1 MSSTHGGWTNVIRR
15 KQAIAITAVV
25 AALSLTAACGGKGDD
40 GAKDGKASTGAAFDA
55 ATKGVVNASDKKGGE
70 LKLWSPQDV
79 DYLDPARAYYGFVW
93 NIQRLYIRQLLAYDS
108 KPGKDGTKLVPDLAE
123 ALPVLSNDGKTY
135 TLKLKDG
142 VKFEDGTPITSKD
155 IKYGVERVFAQDV
168 LSGGPTYLIDQL
180 DQGQKYP
187 GPYKD
192 TDPNKMGLKS
202 VQTPDDKTIVFN
214 LASANSDFSY
224 LLAMPS
230 SSPVP
235 VAKDEGA
242 KYTNKPVSTGPYK
255 VESFTAGKGATFV
268 RNENWDPKTDTIRK
282 ALPDKVSFT
291 VTTNP
296 DDMDQRLLSGDIDL
310 AVDGTGVQQAAKN
323 KILQT
328 PDLKKNADNPF
339 TGYIRYMAFP
349 QTVAPFDNIECR
361 KAVIYAADPK
371 SLQTAR
377 GGPTSGD
384 LGANMLPPGIPG
396 SDKSYDP
403 WGLTAGAPQV
413 DKAKAA
419 LAACGMPNGFK
430 TTIAVRNNRAPEVKT
445 AESLQAALKAVN
457 IEASIDQYDGKLSSS
472 TIGSPENV
480 KKKNYGIIVMG
491 WGADFNSGAGFLQP
505 LVDGSFIL
513 PNGNNNYTMLNDPEV
528 NGLFKKA
535 ASAATP
541 EEAAP
546 FYTDINKKIMEK
558 ALYLPI
564 NFDKALVYH
573 NPRLTNV
580 YFNDS
585 MGRID
590 LATLGVVK

>member
-1 MSSTHGGWTNVIRR
+1 MIRR
-15 KQAIAITAVV
+15 KQAVAIAATV
-25 AALSLTAACGGKGDD
+25 AALSLTATACGGGSDEGKGKE
-40 GAKDGKASTGAAFDA
+40 GGSSNAAFNA
-55 ATKGVVNASDKKGGE
+55 ATTGVVNPSDKKGGE

-93 NIQRLYIRQLLAYDS
+93 NLQRLYIRQLLAYDS

-123 ALPVLSNDGKTY
+123 ALPVLSNGGKTY

-155 IKYGVERVFAQDV
+155 IKYGIERVFAQDV
-168 LSGGPTYLIDQL
+168 LSGGPTYLIDVL

-192 TDPNKMGLKS
+192 KDPNKMGLKS

-214 LASANSDFSY
+214 LAKPNSDFSY

-235 VAKDEGA
+235 AAKDTGA
-242 KYTNKPVSTGPYK
+242 KYTNAPISTGPYK
-255 VESFTAGKGATFV
+255 VTSFTASKGATFE
-268 RNENWDPKTDTIRK
+268 RNPNWDPKTDTIRK
-282 ALPDKVSFT
+282 GLPDKVSFT
-291 VTTNP
+291 VTTNAE
-296 DDMDQRLLSGDIDL
+296 DMDARLLNGDIDL
-310 AVDGTGVQQAAKN
+310 AVDGTGVQQAAKI
-323 KILQT
+323 KILQD
-328 PDLKKNADNPF
+328 PKLKKNADNPF
-339 TGYIRYMAFP
+339 TGYIRYFVFP
-349 QTVAPFDNIECR
+349 QTVKPFDNIECR
-361 KAVIYAADPK
+361 KAVIYAANPK

-403 WGLTAGAPQV
+403 YGLTGGAPQV

-419 LAACGMPNGFK
+419 LAACGQPNGFK
-430 TTIAVRNNRAPEVKT
+430 TTIAVRNNRAAEVKT
-445 AESLQAALKAVN
+445 AESLQESLKAVG

-480 KKKNYGIIVMG
+480 KKKGYGIIVMG
-491 WGADFNSGAGFLQP
+491 WGADYNSGSGFLQP

-513 PNGNNNYTMLNDPEV
+513 PNGNNNYSMLNDPEV
-528 NGLFKKA
+528 NGLFDKA
-535 ASAATP
+535 ADAATP

-546 FYTDINKKIMEK
+546 FYTDINKKVMEK

-564 NFDKALVYH
+564 NFDKAFVYH

-580 YFNDS
+580 YFNES
-585 MGRID
+585 MGKID
-590 LATLGVVK
+590 LATVGVVK

>member
-1 MSSTHGGWTNVIRR
+1 MIRR
-15 KQAIAITAVV
+15 KKALAITAVV
-25 AALSLTAACGGKGDD
+25 AALSVSAVACDKAADKKPDAKPAA
-40 GAKDGKASTGAAFDA
+40 GASGFNA
-55 ATKGVVNASDKKGGE
+55 ATTGVVNPSTTKGGE

-93 NIQRLYIRQLLAYDS
+93 NLQRLYIRQLFAYDS
-108 KPGKDGTKLVPDLAE
+108 KPGAAGTKLVPDLA
-123 ALPVLSNDGKTY
+123 AADPVQSNDGKTY
-135 TLKLKDG
+135 TVKIKDG

-155 IKYGVERVFAQDV
+155 FKYGIERVFAQDV
-168 LSGGPTYLIDQL
+168 LSGGPTYLIDVL

-202 VQTPDDKTIVFN
+202 VETPDDKTIVFN
-214 LASANSDFSY
+214 LASPNSDFKY

-235 VAKDEGA
+235 AGKDTGA
-242 KYTNKPVSTGPYK
+242 TYTNKPVSTGPYK
-255 VESFTAGKGATFV
+255 VSEFTASKGATFV
-268 RNENWDPKTDTIRK
+268 RNENWDPKTDTIRTG
-282 ALPDKVSFT
+282 LPDSVSFT

-296 DDMDQRLLSGDIDL
+296 DDMDARLLSGDIDL
-310 AVDGTGVQQAAKN
+310 AVDGTGMQAAGKN
-323 KILQT
+323 KV
-328 PDLKKNADNPF
+328 LKDDALKANADNPF
-339 TGYIRYMAFP
+339 TGYIRYFAFP
-349 QTVAPFDNIECR
+349 TTVAPFDNVECR

-396 SDKSYDP
+396 ADKKYDP
-403 WGLTAGAPQV
+403 FNLTKGEPQI
-413 DKAKAA
+413 DKAKEA
-419 LAACGMPNGFK
+419 LKACGKPDGFT

-445 AESLQAALKAVN
+445 AESLQAALDKVG
-457 IEASIDQYDGKLSSS
+457 IKVTIDQYDGKLSSS
-472 TIGSPENV
+472 VIGSPENV
-480 KKKNYGIIVMG
+480 KTKGYGIIVMG
-491 WGADFNSGAGFLQP
+491 WGADYNSGSGFLQP

-513 PNGNNNYTMLNDPEV
+513 PNGNNNYTMINDPEI
-528 NGLFKKA
+528 NGLFKTA
-535 ASAATP
+535 AAAATP
-541 EEAAP
+541 DAAAP
-546 FYTDINKKIMEK
+546 FYTQVNQKIMEK

-564 NFDKALVYH
+564 NFDKAFVYH

-585 MGRID
+585 MGKID
-590 LATLGVVK
+590 LATIGVMK

>member
-1 MSSTHGGWTNVIRR
+1 MEVGHIVTRR
-15 KQAIAITAVV
+15 KQALAITAVI
-25 AALSLTAACGGKGDD
+25 AALSLTAACGGNGDD
-40 GAKDGKASTGAAFDA
+40 DKAGKGGAASGAAFDA

-93 NIQRLYIRQLLAYDS
+93 NMQRLYVRQLLAYDS

-123 ALPVLSNDGKTY
+123 ALPVISNDGKTY

-142 VKFEDGTPITSKD
+142 VKFEDGSPITSKD
-155 IKYGVERVFAQDV
+155 IKYGIERVFAQDV
-168 LSGGPTYLIDQL
+168 LSGGPTYLIDLL

-235 VAKDEGA
+235 AGKDTGA

-282 ALPDKVSFT
+282 GLPDKVSFT
-291 VTTNP
+291 VTTNAE
-296 DDMDQRLLSGDIDL
+296 DMDQRLLNGDIDL
-310 AVDGTGVQQAAKN
+310 AVDGTGLLQAAKN
-323 KILQT
+323 KVLK
-328 PDLKKNADNPF
+328 DENLKKNADNPF
-339 TGYIRYMAFP
+339 TGYIRYMVFP

-396 SDKSYDP
+396 SDKAYDP
-403 WGLTAGAPQV
+403 YGLTAGKPQE

-419 LAACGMPNGFK
+419 LQACGKPNGFE
-430 TTIAVRNNRAPEVKT
+430 TTIAVRNNRAAEVKT
-445 AESLQAALKAVN
+445 AESLQAALAKVGITAK
-457 IEASIDQYDGKLSSS
+457 IDQYDGKLSSS

-480 KKKNYGIIVMG
+480 KKKGYGIIVMG
-491 WGADFNSGAGFLQP
+491 WGADYNSGAGFLQP

-513 PNGNNNYTMLNDPEV
+513 PNGNNNYSELNDPEV
-528 NGLFKKA
+528 NKLFDDA
-535 ASAATP
+535 AAAKTP

-546 FYTDINKKIMEK
+546 FYTQINKKIMEK

-564 NFDKALVYH
+564 NFDKAFVYH

-580 YFNDS
+580 YFNES
-585 MGRID
+585 MGKID
-590 LATLGVVK
+590 LATVGVVK

>member
-40 GAKDGKASTGAAFDA
+40 GAKDKGSTGAAFDA

-255 VESFTAGKGATFV
+255 VESFTSGKGATLV

-282 ALPDKVSFT
+282 ALPDKVTFT

-296 DDMDQRLLSGDIDL
+296 DDMDQRLLTGDIDL

-403 WGLTAGAPQV
+403 WGLTAGAPQI

-419 LAACGMPNGFK
+419 LAACGQSGGFK

-445 AESLQAALKAVN
+445 AESLQAALKAIN
-457 IEASIDQYDGKLSSS
+457 IDATIDQYDGKLSSS

-480 KKKNYGIIVMG
+480 KKKGYGIIIMG
-491 WGADFNSGAGFLQP
+491 WGADYNSGSGFLQP

-546 FYTDINKKIMEK
+546 SYTEINKKIMEK

>member
-40 GAKDGKASTGAAFDA
+40 GSKDKASNGAAFDA

-93 NIQRLYIRQLLAYDS
+93 NLQRLYIRQLLAYDS

-168 LSGGPTYLIDQL
+168 LSGGPTYLIDLL

-192 TDPNKMGLKS
+192 TDANKMGLKS

-255 VESFTAGKGATFV
+255 VESFTSGKGATLV
-268 RNENWDPKTDTIRK
+268 RNTNWDPSTDKIRT

-323 KILQT
+323 KILQS

-384 LGANMLPPGIPG
+384 LGANMLPPGVPG
-396 SDKSYDP
+396 ADKSYDP

-419 LAACGMPNGFK
+419 LAACGLPNGFK

-445 AESLQAALKAVN
+445 AESLQAALKAIN
-457 IEASIDQYDGKLSSS
+457 IDASIDQYDGKLSSS

-480 KKKNYGIIVMG
+480 KKKGYGIIIMG
-491 WGADFNSGAGFLQP
+491 WGADYNSGSGFLQP
-505 LVDGSFIL
+505 LVDGKFIL

-528 NGLFKKA
+528 NGLFQKA
-535 ASAATP
+535 AAAATP

-546 FYTDINKKIMEK
+546 FYTDINKKVMEK

-564 NFDKALVYH
+564 NFDKALIYH

>member
-1 MSSTHGGWTNVIRR
+1 VIRR
-15 KQAIAITAVV
+15 KKAAALTALV
-25 AALSLTAACGGKGDD
+25 AALSLTAACGGGGSDDSGKGN
-40 GAKDGKASTGAAFDA
+40 GAAGAGFDA
-55 ATKGVVNASDKKGGE
+55 ATKGFVNVSDKKGGE

-93 NIQRLYIRQLLAYDS
+93 NLQRLYVRQLLAYDS
-108 KPGKDGTKLVPDLAE
+108 KPGDAGTKLVPDLAE
-123 ALPVLSNDGKTY
+123 ALPVLSNGGKTY

-142 VKFEDGTPITSKD
+142 VKFEDGTPVTSKD
-155 IKYGVERVFAQDV
+155 IKYGIERVFAQDV
-168 LSGGPTYLIDQL
+168 LSGGPTYLIDVL

-192 TDPNKMGLKS
+192 KAADKLGLKS

-214 LASANSDFSY
+214 LAKPNSDFSY

-235 VAKDEGA
+235 MAKDTGA
-242 KYTNKPVSTGPYK
+242 KYTNKPLSTGPYK
-255 VESFTAGKGATFV
+255 VTSFTAGKGATFE
-268 RNENWDPKTDTIRK
+268 RNPHWDPKTDTIRK
-282 ALPDKVSFT
+282 GLPDKVSFT

-310 AVDGTGVQQAAKN
+310 AVDGTGVQNAAKI
-323 KILQT
+323 KILQD
-328 PDLKKNADNPF
+328 PKLKANADNPF
-339 TGYIRYMAFP
+339 TGYIRYMVFP
-349 QTVAPFDNIECR
+349 QTVAPFDNVECR

-403 WGLTAGAPQV
+403 YGLTGGKPQI

-419 LAACGMPNGFK
+419 LAACGKPNGFK

-445 AESLQAALKAVN
+445 AESLQAALKAVG
-457 IEASIDQYDGKLSSS
+457 IDASIDQYDGKLSSS

-480 KKKNYGIIVMG
+480 KKKGYGIIVMG
-491 WGADFNSGAGFLQP
+491 WGADYNSGSGFLQP

-513 PNGNNNYTMLNDPEV
+513 PNGNNNYSMLNDPEV
-528 NGLFKKA
+528 NGLFDKA
-535 ASAATP
+535 ADAPTP
-541 EEAAP
+541 AEAAP
-546 FYTDINKKIMEK
+546 FYTEINKKIMEK

-580 YFNDS
+580 YFNES
-585 MGRID
+585 MGKID
-590 LATLGVVK
+590 LATVGVVK

>member
-1 MSSTHGGWTNVIRR
+1 MIRR
-15 KQAIAITAVV
+15 KQAVAIAATV
-25 AALSLTAACGGKGDD
+25 AALSLTATACGGKDD
-40 GAKDGKASTGAAFDA
+40 SGNGKAGGSSNAAFNA
-55 ATKGVVNASDKKGGE
+55 ATTGVVNPSDKKGGE

-93 NIQRLYIRQLLAYDS
+93 NLQRLYIRQLLAYDS

-123 ALPVLSNDGKTY
+123 ALPVLSNGGKTY

-155 IKYGVERVFAQDV
+155 IKYGIERVFAQDV
-168 LSGGPTYLIDQL
+168 LSGGPTYLIDVL

-192 TDPNKMGLKS
+192 KDPNKMGLKS

-214 LASANSDFSY
+214 LAKPNSDFSY

-235 VAKDEGA
+235 AAKDTGA
-242 KYTNKPVSTGPYK
+242 KYTNAPISTGPYK
-255 VESFTAGKGATFV
+255 VTSFTASKGATFE
-268 RNENWDPKTDTIRK
+268 RNPNWDPKTDTIRK
-282 ALPDKVSFT
+282 GLPDKVSFT
-291 VTTNP
+291 VTTNAE
-296 DDMDQRLLSGDIDL
+296 DMDARLLNGDIDL
-310 AVDGTGVQQAAKN
+310 AVDGTGVQQAAKI
-323 KILQT
+323 KILQD
-328 PDLKKNADNPF
+328 PKLKKNADNPF
-339 TGYIRYMAFP
+339 TGYIRYFVFP
-349 QTVAPFDNIECR
+349 QTVKPFDNIECR
-361 KAVIYAADPK
+361 KAVIYAANPK

-396 SDKSYDP
+396 SDKAYDP
-403 WGLTAGAPQV
+403 YGLTAGAPQT

-419 LAACGMPNGFK
+419 LAACGQPNGFK
-430 TTIAVRNNRAPEVKT
+430 TTIAVRNNRAAEVKT
-445 AESLQAALKAVN
+445 AESLQESLKAVG

-491 WGADFNSGAGFLQP
+491 WGADYNSGSGFLQP

-513 PNGNNNYTMLNDPEV
+513 PNGNNNYSMLNDPEV
-528 NGLFKKA
+528 NGLFDKA
-535 ASAATP
+535 ADAATP

-546 FYTDINKKIMEK
+546 FYTDINKKVMEK

-564 NFDKALVYH
+564 NFDKAFVYH

-580 YFNDS
+580 YFNES
-585 MGRID
+585 MGKID
-590 LATLGVVK
+590 LATVGVVK

>member
-1 MSSTHGGWTNVIRR
+1 MEVGPIVIRR
-15 KQAIAITAVV
+15 KQALAITAVI
-25 AALSLTAACGGKGDD
+25 AALSLTAACGGDGDD
-40 GAKDGKASTGAAFDA
+40 AKDGKAGASGAAFDA

-93 NIQRLYIRQLLAYDS
+93 NMQRLFVRQLLAYDA
-108 KPGKDGTKLVPDLAE
+108 KPGKDGTKLVPDLAQS
-123 ALPVLSNDGKTY
+123 LPEISNDGKTY

-142 VKFEDGTPITSKD
+142 VKFEDGSPITSKD
-155 IKYGVERVFAQDV
+155 IKYGIERVFAQDV
-168 LSGGPTYLIDQL
+168 LSGGPTYLIDVL

-192 TDPNKMGLKS
+192 ADPAKMGLKS

-214 LASANSDFSY
+214 LAAANSDFSY
-224 LLAMPS
+224 LLAMPG

-235 VAKDEGA
+235 AAKDTGA
-242 KYTNKPVSTGPYK
+242 KYTNQPVSTGPYK

-268 RNENWDPKTDTIRK
+268 RNEHWDPKTDPIRK
-282 ALPDKVSFT
+282 GLPDKVSFT
-291 VTTNP
+291 VTTNAE
-296 DDMDQRLLSGDIDL
+296 DMDQRLLNGDIDL
-310 AVDGTGVQQAAKN
+310 AVDGTGLLTAAKN
-323 KILQT
+323 KV
-328 PDLKKNADNPF
+328 LKDAKLKEHADNPF
-339 TGYIRYMAFP
+339 TGYIRYMAFA
-349 QTVAPFDNIECR
+349 QKVAPFDNIECR

-403 WGLTAGAPQV
+403 WGLTKGQPQA
-413 DKAKAA
+413 DKAKEA
-419 LAACGMPNGFK
+419 LKACGKPDGFE
-430 TTIAVRNNRAPEVKT
+430 TTIAVRNNRAAEVKT
-445 AESLQAALKAVN
+445 AESLQAALDKVGIKAK
-457 IEASIDQYDGKLSSS
+457 IDQYDGKLSSS

-480 KKKNYGIIVMG
+480 AKKGYGIIVMG
-491 WGADFNSGAGFLQP
+491 WGADYNSGAGFLQP

-513 PNGNNNYTMLNDPEV
+513 PNGNNNYTEINDPEI
-528 NGLFKKA
+528 NKLFDDA
-535 ASAATP
+535 AAAKTP

-546 FYTDINKKIMEK
+546 FYTDINKKVMEK

-564 NFDKALVYH
+564 NFDKAFVYH

-580 YFNDS
+580 FFNES
-585 MGRID
+585 YGKID
-590 LATLGVVK
+590 LATVGVVK

>member
-1 MSSTHGGWTNVIRR
+1 MIRR
-15 KQAIAITAVV
+15 KQALAITAVI
-25 AALSLTAACGGKGDD
+25 AALSLTAACGGSNGEKKDAKGDGD
-40 GAKDGKASTGAAFDA
+40 SAKGYSGAATAVINPSDA
-55 ATKGVVNASDKKGGE
+55 KGGE

-93 NIQRLYIRQLLAYDS
+93 NMQRLYIRSLLAYDS
-108 KPGKDGTKLVPDLAE
+108 KPGKDGTKVVPDLAE
-123 ALPVLSNDGKTY
+123 ALPVITDDGKTY

-142 VKFEDGTPITSKD
+142 VKFEDGSPITSKD

-168 LSGGPTYLIDQL
+168 LSGGPTYLIDLL

-192 TDPNKMGLKS
+192 TDPDKMGLKS
-202 VQTPDDKTIVFN
+202 VETPDDKTIVFK
-214 LASANSDFSY
+214 LATANSDFSY

-235 VAKDEGA
+235 VGKDTGA
-242 KYTNKPVSTGPYK
+242 TYTNKPISTGPYK

-268 RNENWDPKTDTIRK
+268 RNENWDPKTDPIRK
-282 ALPDKVSFT
+282 GLPDKVSFT

-296 DDMDQRLLSGDIDL
+296 DDMDQRLLSGDIDM

-323 KILQT
+323 KILKD
-328 PDLKKNADNPF
+328 PNLKKNADNPF
-339 TGYIRYMAFP
+339 TGYIRYFAFP

-403 WGLTAGAPQV
+403 FGLTKGKPQE
-413 DKAKAA
+413 DKAKEA
-419 LAACGMPNGFK
+419 LKACGKADGFE

-445 AESLQAALKAVN
+445 AESLQAALAKVGIKAT
-457 IEASIDQYDGKLSSS
+457 IDQYDGKLSSS

-491 WGADFNSGAGFLQP
+491 WGADYNSGSGFLQP

-513 PNGNNNYTMLNDPEV
+513 PNGNNNYTELNDNEV
-528 NGLFKKA
+528 NGLFDKA
-535 ASAATP
+535 AAAATP
-541 EEAAP
+541 EAAAP
-546 FYTDINKKIMEK
+546 FYTEINKKVMEK

-580 YFNDS
+580 FFNES
-585 MGRID
+585 YGKID
-590 LATLGVVK
+590 LATVGIKQ

>member
-1 MSSTHGGWTNVIRR
+1 MIRR
-15 KQAIAITAVV
+15 KQALAIAAVI
-25 AALSLTAACGGKGDD
+25 AALSMTAACGGGGDKKDDKADAAESGKGY
-40 GAKDGKASTGAAFDA
+40 SGAAE
-55 ATKGVVNASDKKGGE
+55 GVINASDAKGGE

-79 DYLDPARAYYGFVW
+79 DYLDPQRAYYGFVW
-93 NIQRLYIRQLLAYDS
+93 DIQRLYVRSLLAYDA
-108 KPGKDGTKLVPDLAE
+108 KPGKDGTKAVPDLAE
-123 ALPVLSNDGKTY
+123 ALPVVTNDGKTY

-155 IKYGVERVFAQDV
+155 VKYGVERVFAQDV
-168 LSGGPTYLIDQL
+168 LSGGPTYLIDLL

-192 TDPNKMGLKS
+192 TDPDKMGLKS

-214 LASANSDFSY
+214 LASANADFSY
-224 LLAMPS
+224 LLAMPT
-230 SSPVP
+230 SSPVQ
-235 VAKDEGA
+235 ASKDTGA
-242 KYTNKPVSTGPYK
+242 TYTNKPLSTGPYK

-268 RNENWDPKTDTIRK
+268 RNENWDPKTDPIRK
-282 ALPDKVSFT
+282 GLPDKVSFT

-310 AVDGTGVQQAAKN
+310 AIDGTGVQQAAKN
-323 KILQT
+323 KILK
-328 PDLKKNADNPF
+328 DANLKKNADNPF
-339 TGYIRYMAFP
+339 TGYIRYFAFP
-349 QTVAPFDNIECR
+349 TTVAPFDNIECR

-384 LGANMLPPGIPG
+384 LGANMLPPGVPG

-403 WGLTAGAPQV
+403 FGLTKGKPQEA
-413 DKAKAA
+413 KAKEA
-419 LAACGMPNGFK
+419 LKACGKPDGFE
-430 TTIAVRNNRAPEVKT
+430 TTIAVRNNKAPEVKT
-445 AESLQAALKAVN
+445 AESLQASLAKVGIKAT
-457 IEASIDQYDGKLSSS
+457 IDQYDGKLNSSV
-472 TIGSPENV
+472 IGSPENV
-480 KKKNYGIIVMG
+480 KKKGYGIIVMG
-491 WGADFNSGAGFLQP
+491 WGADYNSGSGFLQP

-513 PNGNNNYTMLNDPEV
+513 PNGNNNYTMINDPEI
-528 NGLFKKA
+528 NGLFKT
-535 ASAATP
+535 AATKSP

-546 FYTDINKKIMEK
+546 FYTQINQKVMEK

-580 YFNDS
+580 FFNES
-585 MGRID
+585 FGKID
-590 LATLGVVK
+590 LATVGIKQ

>member
-1 MSSTHGGWTNVIRR
+1 MIRR
-15 KQAIAITAVV
+15 KQALAIAAVI
-25 AALSLTAACGGKGDD
+25 AALSMTAACGGGGDKKDDKADAAESGKGY
-40 GAKDGKASTGAAFDA
+40 SGAAE
-55 ATKGVVNASDKKGGE
+55 GVINASDAKGGE

-79 DYLDPARAYYGFVW
+79 DYLDPQRAYYGFVW
-93 NIQRLYIRQLLAYDS
+93 DMQRLYVRSLLAYDA
-108 KPGKDGTKLVPDLAE
+108 KPGKDGTKAVPDLAE
-123 ALPVLSNDGKTY
+123 ALPVVTNDGKTY

-155 IKYGVERVFAQDV
+155 VKYGIERVFAQDV
-168 LSGGPTYLIDQL
+168 LSGGPTYLIDVL

-192 TDPNKMGLKS
+192 TAPDKLGLQS

-214 LASANSDFSY
+214 LASANADFSY
-224 LLAMPS
+224 LLAMPT
-230 SSPVP
+230 SSPVQ
-235 VAKDEGA
+235 ASKDTGA
-242 KYTNKPVSTGPYK
+242 TYTNKPVSTGPYK

-268 RNENWDPKTDTIRK
+268 RNENWDPKTDPIRK
-282 ALPDKVSFT
+282 GLPDKVSFT

-310 AVDGTGVQQAAKN
+310 AIDGTGVQQAAKN
-323 KILQT
+323 KILK
-328 PDLKKNADNPF
+328 DANLKKNADNPF
-339 TGYIRYMAFP
+339 TGYIRYFAFP
-349 QTVAPFDNIECR
+349 TTVAPFDNIECR

-384 LGANMLPPGIPG
+384 LGANMLPPGVPG

-403 WGLTAGAPQV
+403 FGLTKGKPQEA
-413 DKAKAA
+413 KAKEA
-419 LAACGMPNGFK
+419 LKACGKEGGFE
-430 TTIAVRNNRAPEVKT
+430 TTIAVRNNKAPEVKT
-445 AESLQAALKAVN
+445 AESLQASLAKVGIKAT
-457 IEASIDQYDGKLSSS
+457 IDQYDGKLNSSV
-472 TIGSPENV
+472 IGSPENV

-491 WGADFNSGAGFLQP
+491 WGADYNSGSGFLQP

-513 PNGNNNYTMLNDPEV
+513 PNGNNNYTMINDPEI
-528 NGLFKKA
+528 NGLFKT
-535 ASAATP
+535 AATKSP

-546 FYTDINKKIMEK
+546 FYTQINQKVMEK

-580 YFNDS
+580 YFNES
-585 MGRID
+585 FGKID
-590 LATLGVVK
+590 LATVGIKQ

>member
-1 MSSTHGGWTNVIRR
+1 MDNVIRR
-15 KQAIAITAVV
+15 KQALAITAVV
-25 AALSLTAACGGKGDD
+25 AALSVSAVACTKADDKKPTDKAPAASG
-40 GAKDGKASTGAAFDA
+40 FNA
-55 ATKGVVNASDKKGGE
+55 ATTAVVNPSTTKGGE

-93 NIQRLYIRQLLAYDS
+93 NLQRLYIRQLFAYDS
-108 KPGKDGTKLVPDLAE
+108 KPGAAGTKLVPDLA
-123 ALPVLSNDGKTY
+123 AADPVLSNDGKTY
-135 TLKLKDG
+135 TVKIKDG

-155 IKYGVERVFAQDV
+155 FKYGIERVFAQDV
-168 LSGGPTYLIDQL
+168 LSGGPTYLIDIL

-202 VQTPDDKTIVFN
+202 VETPDDKTIVFN
-214 LASANSDFSY
+214 LASANSDFKY

-235 VAKDEGA
+235 AGKDTGA
-242 KYTNKPVSTGPYK
+242 TYTNKPVSTGPYK
-255 VESFTAGKGATFV
+255 VSEFTASKGATFV
-268 RNENWDPKTDTIRK
+268 RNENWDPKTDTIRTG
-282 ALPDKVSFT
+282 LPDSVSFT

-296 DDMDQRLLSGDIDL
+296 DDMDARLLSGDIDL
-310 AVDGTGVQQAAKN
+310 AVDGTGMQAAGKN
-323 KILQT
+323 KA
-328 PDLKKNADNPF
+328 LKDEALKANADNPF
-339 TGYIRYMAFP
+339 TGYIRYFAFP
-349 QTVAPFDNIECR
+349 TTVAPFDNIECR

-396 SDKSYDP
+396 ADKKYDP
-403 WGLTAGAPQV
+403 YNLTKGEPQL
-413 DKAKAA
+413 DKAKEA
-419 LAACGMPNGFK
+419 LKACNKPDGFT

-445 AESLQAALKAVN
+445 AESLQAALDKVGIKAT
-457 IEASIDQYDGKLSSS
+457 IDQYDGKLSSS
-472 TIGSPENV
+472 VIGSPENV
-480 KKKNYGIIVMG
+480 KTKGYGIIVMG
-491 WGADFNSGAGFLQP
+491 WGADYNSGSGFLQP

-513 PNGNNNYTMLNDPEV
+513 PNGNNNYTMINDPEI
-528 NGLFKKA
+528 NGLFKTA
-535 ASAATP
+535 AAAATP
-541 EEAAP
+541 EAAAP
-546 FYTDINKKIMEK
+546 FYTQINQKIMEK

-564 NFDKALVYH
+564 NFDKAFVYH

-585 MGRID
+585 MGKID
-590 LATLGVVK
+590 LATIGVMK

>member
-1 MSSTHGGWTNVIRR
+1 MIRR
-15 KQAIAITAVV
+15 KQALAITAVI
-25 AALSLTAACGGKGDD
+25 AALSLTAACGGGDKTEGKGDAD
-40 GAKDGKASTGAAFDA
+40 SSKGYSGAAD
-55 ATKGVVNASDKKGGE
+55 GVINASDAKGGE

-93 NIQRLYIRQLLAYDS
+93 DMQRLYVRSLLAYDA
-108 KPGKDGTKLVPDLAE
+108 KPGKDGTKAVPDLAE
-123 ALPVLSNDGKTY
+123 ALPVVTNDGKTY

-155 IKYGVERVFAQDV
+155 VKYGIERVFAQDV
-168 LSGGPTYLIDQL
+168 LSGGPTYLIDVL

-192 TDPNKMGLKS
+192 TDPDKMGLKS

-214 LASANSDFSY
+214 LASANSDFNY
-224 LLAMPS
+224 LLAMPT

-235 VAKDEGA
+235 AAKDTGA
-242 KYTNKPVSTGPYK
+242 TYTNKPVSTGPYK
-255 VESFTAGKGATFV
+255 VENFTAGKGATFV
-268 RNENWDPKTDTIRK
+268 RNENWDPKTDPIRK
-282 ALPDKVSFT
+282 GLPDKVSFT

-323 KILQT
+323 KILK
-328 PDLKKNADNPF
+328 DANLKKNADNPF
-339 TGYIRYMAFP
+339 TGYIRYFAFP
-349 QTVAPFDNIECR
+349 TTVAPFDNIECR

-384 LGANMLPPGIPG
+384 LGANMLPPGVPG

-403 WGLTAGAPQV
+403 FGLTKGKPQEA
-413 DKAKAA
+413 KAKEA
-419 LAACGMPNGFK
+419 LKACGKPDGFE
-430 TTIAVRNNRAPEVKT
+430 TTIAVRNNKAPEVKT
-445 AESLQAALKAVN
+445 AESLQASLAKVGIKAT
-457 IEASIDQYDGKLSSS
+457 IDQFDGKLSSS
-472 TIGSPENV
+472 VIGSPENV

-491 WGADFNSGAGFLQP
+491 WGADYNSGSGFLQP
-505 LVDGSFIL
+505 LVDGTFIL
-513 PNGNNNYTMLNDPEV
+513 PNGNNNYTMINDPEI
-528 NGLFKKA
+528 NGLFKTA
-535 ASAATP
+535 ATKTP

-546 FYTDINKKIMEK
+546 FYTDINKKVMEK

-580 YFNDS
+580 YFNES
-585 MGRID
+585 FGKID
-590 LATLGVVK
+590 LATVGIKQ

>member
-1 MSSTHGGWTNVIRR
+1 MIRR
-15 KQAIAITAVV
+15 RQTLAIAATV
-25 AALSLTAACGGKGDD
+25 AALALTATACSDD
-40 GAKDGKASTGAAFDA
+40 KDSGSDAKSNAAFNA
-55 ATKGVVNASDKKGGE
+55 ATKGFVNVSDKKGGE

-93 NIQRLYIRQLLAYDS
+93 NLQRLYVRQLLAYDS
-108 KPGKDGTKLVPDLAE
+108 KPGAAGTKLVPDLAA
-123 ALPVLSNDGKTY
+123 ALPELSNGGKTY

-155 IKYGVERVFAQDV
+155 IKYGIERVFAQDV
-168 LSGGPTYLIDQL
+168 LSGGPTYLIDVL

-192 TDPNKMGLKS
+192 KAADKLGLKS

-214 LASANSDFSY
+214 LAKPNSDFSY

-235 VAKDEGA
+235 MAKDDGA
-242 KYTNKPVSTGPYK
+242 KYTNHPVSTGPYK
-255 VESFTAGKGATFV
+255 VTSFAANKGATFE
-268 RNENWDPKTDTIRK
+268 RNPNWDPKTDTIRRG
-282 ALPDKVSFT
+282 LPDKVSFT

-296 DDMDQRLLSGDIDL
+296 EDMDRRLLSGDIDL
-310 AVDGTGVQQAAKN
+310 AVDGTGVQSAAKI
-323 KILQT
+323 KILR
-328 PDLKKNADNPF
+328 DAKLKKNADNPF
-339 TGYIRYMAFP
+339 TGYIRYFAFP
-349 QTVAPFDNIECR
+349 QTVKPFDNIECR
-361 KAVIYAADPK
+361 KAVIYAADPT

-396 SDKSYDP
+396 ADKAFDP
-403 WGLTAGAPQV
+403 FGLTGGKPQV

-419 LAACGMPNGFK
+419 LAACGQPKGFK
-430 TTIAVRNNRAPEVKT
+430 TTIAVRNNRAAEVKT
-445 AESLQAALKAVN
+445 AESLQAALKTVGIDA
-457 IEASIDQYDGKLSSS
+457 AIDQYDGKLSSS

-480 KKKNYGIIVMG
+480 KKKGYGIIVMG
-491 WGADFNSGAGFLQP
+491 WGADYNSGSGFLQP

-513 PNGNNNYTMLNDPEV
+513 PNGNNNYTMINDKGI
-528 NGLFKKA
+528 NDLFDKA
-535 ASAATP
+535 AAAATP

-546 FYTDINKKIMEK
+546 SYTEINKLVMDK

-564 NFDKALVYH
+564 NFDKAFVYH

-585 MGRID
+585 MGKID
-590 LATLGVVK
+590 LATVGVEK

>member
-1 MSSTHGGWTNVIRR
+1 MIRR
-15 KQAIAITAVV
+15 KQALAITAVV
-25 AALSLTAACGGKGDD
+25 AALSVSAVACTKADDKKPTDKAPAASG
-40 GAKDGKASTGAAFDA
+40 FNA
-55 ATKGVVNASDKKGGE
+55 ATTAVVNPSTTKGGE

-93 NIQRLYIRQLLAYDS
+93 NLQRLYIRQLFAYDS
-108 KPGKDGTKLVPDLAE
+108 KPGAAGTKLVPDLA
-123 ALPVLSNDGKTY
+123 AADPVLSNDGKTY
-135 TLKLKDG
+135 TVKIKDG

-155 IKYGVERVFAQDV
+155 FKYGIERVFAQDV
-168 LSGGPTYLIDQL
+168 LSGGPTYLIDIL

-202 VQTPDDKTIVFN
+202 VETPDDKTIVFN
-214 LASANSDFSY
+214 LASANSDFKY

-235 VAKDEGA
+235 AGKDTGA
-242 KYTNKPVSTGPYK
+242 TYTNKPVSTGPYK
-255 VESFTAGKGATFV
+255 VSEFTASKGATFV
-268 RNENWDPKTDTIRK
+268 RNENWDPKTDTIRTG
-282 ALPDKVSFT
+282 LPDSVSFT

-296 DDMDQRLLSGDIDL
+296 DDMDARLLSGDIDL
-310 AVDGTGVQQAAKN
+310 AVDGTGMQAAGKN
-323 KILQT
+323 KA
-328 PDLKKNADNPF
+328 LKDEALKANADNPF
-339 TGYIRYMAFP
+339 TGYIRYFAFP
-349 QTVAPFDNIECR
+349 TTVAPFDNIECR

-396 SDKSYDP
+396 ADKKYDP
-403 WGLTAGAPQV
+403 YNLTKGEPQL
-413 DKAKAA
+413 DKAKEA
-419 LAACGMPNGFK
+419 LKACNKPDGFT

-445 AESLQAALKAVN
+445 AESLQAALDKVGIKAT
-457 IEASIDQYDGKLSSS
+457 IDQYDGKLSSS
-472 TIGSPENV
+472 VIGSPENV
-480 KKKNYGIIVMG
+480 KTKGYGIIVMG
-491 WGADFNSGAGFLQP
+491 WGADYNSGSGFLQP

-513 PNGNNNYTMLNDPEV
+513 PNGNNNYTMINDPEI
-528 NGLFKKA
+528 NGLFKTA
-535 ASAATP
+535 AAAATP
-541 EEAAP
+541 EAAAP
-546 FYTDINKKIMEK
+546 FYTQINQKIMEK

-564 NFDKALVYH
+564 NFDKAFVYH

-585 MGRID
+585 MGKID
-590 LATLGVVK
+590 LATIGVMK

>member
-1 MSSTHGGWTNVIRR
+1 MEVGHIVIRR
-15 KQAIAITAVV
+15 KQALAITAVI
-25 AALSLTAACGGKGDD
+25 AALSLTAACGGNGDD
-40 GAKDGKASTGAAFDA
+40 DKDGGKGGTASGAGFDA
-55 ATKGVVNASDKKGGE
+55 ATKGFVNVSDKKGGE

-93 NIQRLYIRQLLAYDS
+93 NMQRLYVRQLLAYDA

-123 ALPVLSNDGKTY
+123 ALPEISNEGKTY
-135 TLKLKDG
+135 TFKLKDG
-142 VKFEDGTPITSKD
+142 VKFEDGSPITSKD
-155 IKYGVERVFAQDV
+155 IKYGIERTFAQDV
-168 LSGGPTYLIDQL
+168 LSGGPTYLMDLL

-224 LLAMPS
+224 LMAMPT

-235 VAKDEGA
+235 AGKDTGA
-242 KYTNKPVSTGPYK
+242 TYTNKPVSTGPYK
-255 VESFTAGKGATFV
+255 VEGFTANKGATFV
-268 RNENWDPKTDTIRK
+268 RNEHWDPKTDTIRK
-282 ALPDKVSFT
+282 GLPDKVTFT
-291 VTTNP
+291 VTTNAE
-296 DDMDQRLLSGDIDL
+296 DMDQRLLNGDIDL
-310 AVDGTGVQQAAKN
+310 AVDGTGLLQAAKN
-323 KILQT
+323 KVLK
-328 PDLKKNADNPF
+328 DDNLKKNADNPF
-339 TGYIRYMAFP
+339 TGYIRYMVFP

-396 SDKSYDP
+396 SDKAYDP
-403 WGLTAGAPQV
+403 YGLTAGKPQE

-419 LAACGMPNGFK
+419 LQACGKPNGFE
-430 TTIAVRNNRAPEVKT
+430 TTIAVRNNRAAEIKT
-445 AESLQAALKAVN
+445 AESLQAALAKVGITAK
-457 IEASIDQYDGKLSSS
+457 IDQYDGKLTSS

-491 WGADFNSGAGFLQP
+491 WGADYNSGAGFLQP
-505 LVDGSFIL
+505 LVDGTFIKE
-513 PNGNNNYTMLNDPEV
+513 NGNNNYSMINDPEI
-528 NGLFKKA
+528 NKLFDDA
-535 ASAATP
+535 AAAKTP

-546 FYTDINKKIMEK
+546 FYTQINKKTMEK

-564 NFDKALVYH
+564 NFDKAFVYH

-585 MGRID
+585 MGKID
-590 LATLGVVK
+590 LATVGVIK

>member
-1 MSSTHGGWTNVIRR
+1 MIRR
-15 KQAIAITAVV
+15 KQALAITAVV
-25 AALSLTAACGGKGDD
+25 AALSMTAACGGGKDEGKKSEGANDKGYS
-40 GAKDGKASTGAAFDA
+40 GASTAL
-55 ATKGVVNASDKKGGE
+55 VNASDAKGGE

-93 NIQRLYIRQLLAYDS
+93 NLQRLYVRQLFAYDS
-108 KPGKDGTKLVPDLAE
+108 KPGAAGTKLVPDLAE
-123 ALPVLSNDGKTY
+123 AAPVLSNDGKTY
-135 TLKLKDG
+135 TVKIKDG

-155 IKYGVERVFAQDV
+155 FKYGIERVFAQDV
-168 LSGGPTYLIDQL
+168 LSGGPTYLVDLL

-192 TDPNKMGLKS
+192 TDPNKLGLKS

-214 LASANSDFSY
+214 LASANSDFNY

-235 VAKDEGA
+235 AAKDQGA
-242 KYTNKPVSTGPYK
+242 GYTNKPVSTGPYK

-282 ALPDKVSFT
+282 GLPDKVSFT

-323 KILQT
+323 KILK
-328 PDLKKNADNPF
+328 DANLKKNADNPF
-339 TGYIRYMAFP
+339 TGYIRYFAFP
-349 QTVAPFDNIECR
+349 QTVAPFENIECR

-371 SLQTAR
+371 SLQNAR

-396 SDKSYDP
+396 SDKSFDP
-403 WGLTAGAPQV
+403 WGLTAGKAQEQ
-413 DKAKAA
+413 KAKDA
-419 LAACGMPNGFK
+419 LKACGKPDGFE

-445 AESLQAALKAVN
+445 AESLQASLAKVGIKAT
-457 IEASIDQYDGKLSSS
+457 IDQYDGKLSSS

-491 WGADFNSGAGFLQP
+491 WGADYNSGSGFLQP

-513 PNGNNNYTMLNDPEV
+513 PNGNNNYTMLDDPEV
-528 NGLFKKA
+528 NGLFDKA
-535 ASAATP
+535 ANAATP
-541 EEAAP
+541 DAAAP

-564 NFDKALVYH
+564 NFDKALIYH

-590 LATLGVVK
+590 LAVLGVAK

>member
-1 MSSTHGGWTNVIRR
+1 MVRR
-15 KQAIAITAVV
+15 KKAAALTALV
-25 AALSLTAACGGKGDD
+25 AALSLTAACGGGSDDSGKGKDAA
-40 GAKDGKASTGAAFDA
+40 GAGFDA
-55 ATKGVVNASDKKGGE
+55 ATKGVVNVSDKKGGE

-93 NIQRLYIRQLLAYDS
+93 NMQRLYIRQLLAYDS
-108 KPGKDGTKLVPDLAE
+108 KPGEAGTKLVPDLAE
-123 ALPVLSNDGKTY
+123 ALPVLSNGGKTY

-142 VKFEDGTPITSKD
+142 VKFEDGTPVTSKD
-155 IKYGVERVFAQDV
+155 IKYGIERVFAQDV
-168 LSGGPTYLIDQL
+168 LSGGPTYLIDIL

-192 TDPNKMGLKS
+192 KAADKLGLKS

-214 LASANSDFSY
+214 LAKPNSDFSY

-235 VAKDEGA
+235 MAKDTGA
-242 KYTNKPVSTGPYK
+242 KYTNKPLSTGPYK
-255 VESFTAGKGATFV
+255 VTSFTAGKGATFE
-268 RNENWDPKTDTIRK
+268 RNPHWDPKTDTIRK
-282 ALPDKVSFT
+282 GLPDKISFT
-291 VTTNP
+291 VTTNAE
-296 DDMDQRLLSGDIDL
+296 DMDQRLLSGDIDL
-310 AVDGTGVQQAAKN
+310 AVDGTGVQDAAKI
-323 KILQT
+323 KILQN
-328 PDLKKNADNPF
+328 PKLKANADNPF
-339 TGYIRYMAFP
+339 TGYIRYMVFP
-349 QTVAPFDNIECR
+349 QTVAPFDNVECR

-403 WGLTAGAPQV
+403 YGLTGGKPQI

-419 LAACGMPNGFK
+419 LAACGKPNGFK
-430 TTIAVRNNRAPEVKT
+430 TTIAVRNNRKAEVKT
-445 AESLQAALKAVN
+445 AESLQAALKAVG
-457 IEASIDQYDGKLSSS
+457 IDASIDQYDGKLSSS

-480 KKKNYGIIVMG
+480 KKKGYGIIVMG
-491 WGADFNSGAGFLQP
+491 WGADYNSGSGFLQP

-513 PNGNNNYTMLNDPEV
+513 PNGNNNYSMLNDPEV
-528 NGLFKKA
+528 NGLFDKA
-535 ASAATP
+535 ADAPTP
-541 EEAAP
+541 AEAAP
-546 FYTDINKKIMEK
+546 FYTEINKKIMEK

-585 MGRID
+585 LGKID
-590 LATLGVVK
+590 LATVGVVK

>member
-1 MSSTHGGWTNVIRR
+1 MIRR
-15 KQAIAITAVV
+15 KQALAITAVI
-25 AALSLTAACGGKGDD
+25 AALSLTAACGGGGDKKDDAKGEGGDK
-40 GAKDGKASTGAAFDA
+40 GYSGAATA
-55 ATKGVVNASDKKGGE
+55 VINPSTEKGGE
-70 LKLWSPQDV
+70 LRLWSPQDV
-79 DYLDPARAYYGFVW
+79 DYLDPARAYYGWVW
-93 NIQRLYIRQLLAYDS
+93 DMQRLYVRSLLAYDS
-108 KPGKDGTKLVPDLAE
+108 KPGKDGTKVVPDLAE
-123 ALPVLSNDGKTY
+123 ALPVLSDDGKTY

-155 IKYGVERVFAQDV
+155 VKYGVERVFAQDV
-168 LSGGPTYLIDQL
+168 LSGGPTYLIDLL

-192 TDPNKMGLKS
+192 EDPNKLGLKS
-202 VQTPDDKTIVFN
+202 VETPDDKTIVFH

-235 VAKDEGA
+235 ASKDTGA
-242 KYTNKPVSTGPYK
+242 TYTNKPVSTGPYK

-268 RNENWDPKTDTIRK
+268 RNEHWDPKTDPIRTG
-282 ALPDKVSFT
+282 LPDKVSYT

-296 DDMDQRLLSGDIDL
+296 DDMDQRLLAGDIDL

-323 KILQT
+323 KILKD
-328 PDLKKNADNPF
+328 PALKKNADNPF
-339 TGYIRYMAFP
+339 TGYIRYFAFP

-384 LGANMLPPGIPG
+384 IGANMLPPGIPG
-396 SDKSYDP
+396 SDKGYDP
-403 WGLTAGAPQV
+403 FGLTKGKPQEA
-413 DKAKAA
+413 KAKEA
-419 LAACGMPNGFK
+419 LKACGKAGGFE

-445 AESLQAALKAVN
+445 AESLQAALAKVGIKAT
-457 IEASIDQYDGKLSSS
+457 IDQYDGKLSSS

-491 WGADFNSGAGFLQP
+491 WGADYNSGSGFLQP
-505 LVDGSFIL
+505 LVDGSFIAA
-513 PNGNNNYTMLNDPEV
+513 NANNNYTMLDDPEV
-528 NGLFKKA
+528 NGLFDKA
-535 ASAATP
+535 AAAATP
-541 EEAAP
+541 DAAAP
-546 FYTDINKKIMEK
+546 FYTDINKKIMDK

-580 YFNDS
+580 FFNDS
-585 MGRID
+585 YGKID
-590 LATLGVVK
+590 LATVGISSK

>member
-1 MSSTHGGWTNVIRR
+1 MIRR
-15 KQAIAITAVV
+15 KQAVAIAATV
-25 AALSLTAACGGKGDD
+25 AALSLTATACGGGSDEGKGKE
-40 GAKDGKASTGAAFDA
+40 GGSSNAAFNA
-55 ATKGVVNASDKKGGE
+55 ATTGVVNPSDKKGGE

-93 NIQRLYIRQLLAYDS
+93 NLQRLYIRQLLAYDS

-123 ALPVLSNDGKTY
+123 ALPVLSNGGKTY

-155 IKYGVERVFAQDV
+155 IKYGIERVFAQDV
-168 LSGGPTYLIDQL
+168 LSGGPTYLIDIL

-192 TDPNKMGLKS
+192 KDPNKMGLKS

-214 LASANSDFSY
+214 LAKPNSDFSY

-235 VAKDEGA
+235 AAKDTGA
-242 KYTNKPVSTGPYK
+242 KYTNAPISTGPYK
-255 VESFTAGKGATFV
+255 VTSFTASKGATFE
-268 RNENWDPKTDTIRK
+268 RNPNWDPKTDTIRK
-282 ALPDKVSFT
+282 GLPDKVSFT
-291 VTTNP
+291 VTTNAE
-296 DDMDQRLLSGDIDL
+296 DMDARLLNGDIDL
-310 AVDGTGVQQAAKN
+310 AVDGTGVQQAAKI
-323 KILQT
+323 KILQD
-328 PDLKKNADNPF
+328 PKLKKNADNPF
-339 TGYIRYMAFP
+339 TGYIRYFVFP
-349 QTVAPFDNIECR
+349 QTVKPFDNIECR
-361 KAVIYAADPK
+361 KAVIYAANPK

-403 WGLTAGAPQV
+403 YGLAGGAPQV

-419 LAACGMPNGFK
+419 LAACGQPNGFK
-430 TTIAVRNNRAPEVKT
+430 TTIAVRNNRAAEVKT
-445 AESLQAALKAVN
+445 AESLQESLKAVG

-480 KKKNYGIIVMG
+480 KKKGYGIIVMG
-491 WGADFNSGAGFLQP
+491 WGADYNSGSGFLQP

-513 PNGNNNYTMLNDPEV
+513 PNGNNNYSMLNDPEV
-528 NGLFKKA
+528 NGLFDKA
-535 ASAATP
+535 ADAATP

-546 FYTDINKKIMEK
+546 FYTDINKKVMEK

-564 NFDKALVYH
+564 NFDKAFVYH

-580 YFNDS
+580 YFNES
-585 MGRID
+585 MGKID
-590 LATLGVVK
+590 LATVGVVK

>member
-1 MSSTHGGWTNVIRR
+1 MIRR
-15 KQAIAITAVV
+15 KQAFAITAVI
-25 AALSLTAACGGKGDD
+25 AALSLTAACGGNDGDKKTEGKG
-40 GAKDGKASTGAAFDA
+40 GDGKAAFNLATTTMVNPSDA
-55 ATKGVVNASDKKGGE
+55 KGGE

-93 NIQRLYIRQLLAYDS
+93 DIQRLYVRQLLAYDS
-108 KPGKDGTKLVPDLAE
+108 KPGEAGSKLVPDLAE

-135 TLKLKDG
+135 TVKLKDG

-155 IKYGVERVFAQDV
+155 IKYGIERVFAQDV
-168 LSGGPTYLIDQL
+168 LSGGPTYLIDIL

-202 VQTPDDKTIVFN
+202 VETPDDKTIVFN

-235 VAKDEGA
+235 AAKDTGA
-242 KYTNKPVSTGPYK
+242 TYTNKPVSTGPYK
-255 VESFTAGKGATFV
+255 VESFTASKGATFV

-282 ALPDKVSFT
+282 GLPDKVTFT

-296 DDMDQRLLSGDIDL
+296 DDMDARLLSGDIDL
-310 AVDGTGVQQAAKN
+310 AIDGTGVQQAAKN
-323 KILQT
+323 KILK
-328 PDLKKNADNPF
+328 DENLKKNADNPF
-339 TGYIRYMAFP
+339 TGYIRYFAFP
-349 QTVAPFDNIECR
+349 TTVAPFDNIECR

-396 SDKSYDP
+396 SDKKYDP
-403 WGLTAGAPQV
+403 WSLTKGEPQEA
-413 DKAKAA
+413 KAKEA
-419 LAACGMPNGFK
+419 LKACGKPDGFE

-445 AESLQAALKAVN
+445 AESLQASLAKVGIKAT
-457 IEASIDQYDGKLSSS
+457 IDQYDGKLSSS

-491 WGADFNSGAGFLQP
+491 WGADYNSGAGFLQP
-505 LVDGSFIL
+505 LVDGSFIQ
-513 PNGNNNYTMLNDPEV
+513 PNANNNYTMTNDPEI
-528 NGLFKKA
+528 NQLFKTA
-535 ASAATP
+535 AAAATP
-541 EEAAP
+541 EAAAP
-546 FYTDINKKIMEK
+546 FYKQINEKVMEK

-564 NFDKALVYH
+564 NFDKAFVYH

-585 MGRID
+585 MGKID
-590 LATLGVVK
+590 LATIGIKQ